1 MDAPDFNFDN
11 IGDILGS
18 LSQEDIEKLS
28 EIAGQF
34 MGDEKTDNTQGYC
47 DCSGDGNVFGGF
59 NIDPDMLFR
68 LMNIM
73 QKLQSRNNDPRCNLI
88 QALKPLLSPERRRKA
103 DTAIEILRLMSIFS
117 LKDLFGTE

>member
-1 MDAPDFNFDN
+1 
-11 IGDILGS
+11 
-18 LSQEDIEKLS
+18 
-28 EIAGQF
+28 